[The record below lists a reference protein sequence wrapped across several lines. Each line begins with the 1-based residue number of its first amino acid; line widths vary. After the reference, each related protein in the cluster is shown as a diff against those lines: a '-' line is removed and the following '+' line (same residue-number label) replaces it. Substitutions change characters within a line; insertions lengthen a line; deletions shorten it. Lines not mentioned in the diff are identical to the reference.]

1 MIIIVL
7 GAFLVVLLIFGAYAK
22 IFELAWN
29 KVIPHMFHMKTLSF
43 VESASFIFVLSTIG
57 ALLLH
62 KQNVFIQYSQT
73 LPHSKTTFK
82 SKKKSTKT
90 KR

>member
-1 MIIIVL
+1 MLIIVL
-7 GAFLVVLLIFGAYAK
+7 GAFLMMLLIFGAYAK

-62 KQNVFIQYSQT
+62 KQNVFIQYSPP
-73 LPHSKTTFK
+73 PHSQPTFK
-82 SKKKSTKT
+82 SKVRNPKK

>member
-7 GAFLVVLLIFGAYAK
+7 GAFLMMLVIFGAYAK

-29 KVIPHMFHMKTLSF
+29 KVIPHMFQMKTLSF

-62 KQNVFIQYSQT
+62 KQNVFIQYS
-73 LPHSKTTFK
+73 PPMHSQPPFK
-82 SKKKSTKT
+82 GKKNSKT

>member
-1 MIIIVL
+1 MFIIVL
-7 GAFLVVLLIFGAYAK
+7 GAFLIMLLIFGAYAK

-43 VESASFIFVLSTIG
+43 VESASFIFVLSTVG

-62 KQNVFIQYSQT
+62 KQNVFIQYSPP
-73 LPHSKTTFK
+73 LHSQPTFK
-82 SKKKSTKT
+82 KKKNSKT

>member
-1 MIIIVL
+1 MLIIVL
-7 GAFLVVLLIFGAYAK
+7 GAFLMMLLIFGAYAK

-62 KQNVFIQYSQT
+62 KQNVFIQYSQP
-73 LPHSKTTFK
+73 PHSQPTLKRRNA
-82 SKKKSTKT
+82 KKK
-90 KR
+90 R

>member
-7 GAFLVVLLIFGAYAK
+7 GAFLVMLLIFGAYAK

-62 KQNVFIQYSQT
+62 KQNVFIQYSQPLHSQPT
-73 LPHSKTTFK
+73 LK
-82 SKKKSTKT
+82 SKVRNAKK

>member
-7 GAFLVVLLIFGAYAK
+7 GAFLMMLLIFGAYAK

-62 KQNVFIQYSQT
+62 KQNVFIQYSQ
-73 LPHSKTTFK
+73 LPHSQTTFK
-82 SKKKSTKT
+82 SKKNSKT

>member
-7 GAFLVVLLIFGAYAK
+7 GAFLMMLLIFGAYAK

-62 KQNVFIQYSQT
+62 KQNVFIQYSQP
-73 LPHSKTTFK
+73 PHSQPTLKRNA
-82 SKKKSTKT
+82 KKK
-90 KR
+90 R

>member
-1 MIIIVL
+1 M
-7 GAFLVVLLIFGAYAK
+7 LLIFGAYAK
-22 IFELAWN
+22 VFELAWN

-43 VESASFIFVLSTIG
+43 AESASLIFVLSTVG

-62 KQNVFIQYSQT
+62 KQNVFIQYPQTPISQ
-73 LPHSKTTFK
+73 PAFK
-82 SKKKSTKT
+82 SKKNSKT

>member
-1 MIIIVL
+1 MILIVL
-7 GAFLVVLLIFGAYAK
+7 GALLIGLLIFGVYAK

-43 VESASFIFVLSTIG
+43 AESASFIFVLSTIG
-57 ALLLH
+57 ALLRALLLH
-62 KQNVFIQYSQT
+62 KQNIFIQYSQST
-73 LPHSKTTFK
+73 LKTN
-82 SKKKSTKT
+82 KKSTKT

>member
-1 MIIIVL
+1 MVIIVL
-7 GAFLVVLLIFGAYAK
+7 GAFLIMLVIFATYAK

-29 KVIPHMFHMKTLSF
+29 KVVPHMFHMKTLSF
-43 VESASFIFVLSTIG
+43 VESASLIFVLSTIG

-82 SKKKSTKT
+82 GKKQPTKT